1 MRLNPGHQRLEA
13 CRQRTTE
20 KKIVGSSALA
30 DESLDRQRVVQSVS
44 TAFVVTVVITGSLAI
59 LSGLHDVIRHP
70 VPIQALIL
78 LGLTLL
84 SGSATLRIPSIPVS
98 FSISDTFTMT
108 AALLF
113 GPSVGTLI
121 VAADALAISGRL
133 ARRKLSPRRAIF
145 NATAPPLAMWL
156 AAHLFFALAHVGPLR
171 VTPIGVWQLL
181 PPFALFVSTY
191 FLCNTGLIALAV
203 SFETQQSVTRIWREH
218 FLGLWVSFLGGGLVA
233 ALLVLLVYHRESDL
247 QALLI
252 LVPLPLI
259 LHAMFRDSMRH
270 AEERIEHLDKVNHLY
285 QSTIEALAMAIDAK
299 DQVTHGHI
307 RRVQRFSAR
316 LAAALKVTDER
327 ELKAL
332 QAASLLHDTGKLA
345 IPEHILNKPDKL
357 TTGEFERMKTHAA
370 IGADILSSIEFPFPV
385 VPIVRHHHENW
396 DGSGYPDGM
405 TGAAIPIGARIL
417 SVVDCY
423 DALTSDRPYRRAL
436 SPEDAFA
443 IIQGRAGT
451 MYDPAVVAAFREVCG
466 ASDSA
471 VIAAR
476 PQSPVATTVP
486 SAAFSAD
493 AGTPMSEDIQLALD
507 LGAVLGASPQSR
519 TSWAA
524 VADALAALS
533 DVDAVVVFA
542 IEQTEQRLTPVAT
555 AGLDAKSLAR
565 LSIPIGERLS
575 GWVAATEQAMIN
587 ADPALDLFDVTSES
601 FCTAVSALCHAADG
615 SRAVITLYSSH
626 PAIFRPFH
634 ARLLV
639 EVARR
644 APLSTRRWEPGAV
657 AGTRPDRRLIL
668 K

>member
-396 DGSGYPDGM
+396 DGSGYPDGLQ
-405 TGAAIPIGARIL
+405 GDRIPFGARIL
-417 SVVDCY
+417 AVIDCF
-423 DALTSDRPYRRAL
+423 DALTSDRPYRRRLSDADAL
-436 SPEDAFA
+436 KILRERRGS
-443 IIQGRAGT
+443 
-451 MYDPAVVAAFREVCG
+451 MYDPAVVDAFVAAHAEGAFRDETSTSDAMGAVAHTTSDSHVDAEPRNAPFVTQTYVALFTLASALAQTNDPDAICDAICRYFDSDVPFSSSCVMFSYSEAGNSLVVRHSCG
-466 ASDSA
+466 AHAS
-471 VIAAR
+471 
-476 PQSPVATTVP
+476 
-486 SAAFSAD
+486 
-493 AGTPMSEDIQLALD
+493 
-507 LGAVLGASPQSR
+507 VLR
-519 TSWAA
+519 
-524 VADALAALS
+524 
-533 DVDAVVVFA
+533 
-542 IEQTEQRLTPVAT
+542 RLT
-555 AGLDAKSLAR
+555 
-565 LSIPIGERLS
+565 IPFGERLT
-575 GWVAATEQAMIN
+575 GWVAANRMPIFNSDA
-587 ADPALDLFDVTSES
+587 ALDLEALVFSLDAPPRRCLAIPLVAEGNLVGVLTVYSKDPT
-601 FCTAVSALCHAADG
+601 FGRQDPQVMTVVGDRIAPALKTVLVS
-615 SRAVITLYSSH
+615 
-626 PAIFRPFH
+626 
-634 ARLLV
+634 
-639 EVARR
+639 
-644 APLSTRRWEPGAV
+644 
-657 AGTRPDRRLIL
+657 
-668 K
+668 